1 MNMKLTTYKIVVIYI
16 LGLFLVIFLVTSY
29 ILSYDPMGSEKFLGM
44 EEEDEESNLIL
55 ASTKSLT
62 FKQIEQ
68 RFQQRMEK
76 LENFCQIHR
85 KSLQRPISSLKG
97 PLSDRSITL
106 SKFFSRS
113 TSQSSTSSP
122 QNPKSMIYDR
132 EREDETYKEN
142 YYKSQAFNQD
152 RRAVLSYTSRG
163 P

>member
-29 ILSYDPMGSEKFLGM
+29 ILSYDPMGSEKIFGM
-44 EEEDEESNLIL
+44 EKEEDEESNLIL

-113 TSQSSTSSP
+113 TS
-122 QNPKSMIYDR
+122 KS
-132 EREDETYKEN
+132 
-142 YYKSQAFNQD
+142 
-152 RRAVLSYTSRG
+152 
-163 P
+163 